1 MTFYTTHFSAALIAA
16 SAVLLSATGCQRE
29 RTATVRVNCAVEWN
43 GEPFTIGESGLDM
56 QGREAQLERL
66 EAYVSDFALH
76 DVEEGWI
83 DIDTVA
89 RLDFSLAD
97 SHALLEVVGTGD
109 RSIDGIRMGLG
120 VPADRNKDV
129 DPASYDN
136 PDHPLGFKGSA
147 GMHWGWAAGY
157 IFSVYEG
164 RLLTEPNVPFAYHA
178 GNDTC
183 FRTVELM
190 FDAPRLLEC
199 ESTDLEINL
208 VLDAYQCLHGDG
220 DVIDPELD
228 PETHTG
234 NNLPLA
240 LRWVDL
246 YQSAW
251 SIAP

>member
-1 MTFYTTHFSAALIAA
+1 MTYAMPHFSAVLTAALAL
-16 SAVLLSATGCQRE
+16 VLTATGCQRE
-29 RTATVRVNCAVEWN
+29 YDASVRVNCAVEWN
-43 GEPFTIGESGLDM
+43 GEPFTIGESGLDV

-66 EAYVSDFALH
+66 EAYVSDFALL
-76 DVEEGWI
+76 EEKEGWI
-83 DIDTVA
+83 EIDTVA

-97 SHALLEVVGTGD
+97 PHALLHLVSPGE
-109 RSIDGIRMGLG
+109 RSIVGIRMGLG

-164 RLLTEPNVPFAYHA
+164 RLLTEPNLPFAYHA
-178 GNDTC
+178 GDDTC
-183 FRTVELM
+183 YRTVELM
-190 FDAPRLLEC
+190 FDAPLLLEC
-199 ESTDLEINL
+199 EAPNLEINL
-208 VLDAYQCLHGDG
+208 VLDAYQCLHGDS
-220 DVIDPELD
+220 DVIDPEVD